1 MPLRRGDVSRVAELS
16 LSLTLLLFYD
26 TRCFFARRL
35 AGRGFGAYWY
45 LGSPTVSFQER
56 KSSHARAL
64 KKKTGLHQSRPPT
77 EWQAWLFVSSS
88 LVHG

>member
-26 TRCFFARRL
+26 ARCFAKRP
-35 AGRGFGAYWY
+35 AGRKFGAYWY
-45 LGSPTVSFQER
+45 RGSANVSFQER
-56 KSSHARAL
+56 KSSHAHAL

>member
-1 MPLRRGDVSRVAELS
+1 MPLRGGDVSRVAELS

-56 KSSHARAL
+56 RELSCSRA
-64 KKKTGLHQSRPPT
+64 KKKTGLHQSRADA
-77 EWQAWLFVSSS
+77 EWQAWLYVSSS